1 MKNAKEMFEDLEYV
15 RLETLNQIIYQQERQ
30 FLDFNKTSEKINIYM
45 NGRTPY
51 QGFQIS
57 DIKLFQAINKQVEEL
72 GWYK

>member
-1 MKNAKEMFEDLEYV
+1 MKSAKEMFEDLGYV